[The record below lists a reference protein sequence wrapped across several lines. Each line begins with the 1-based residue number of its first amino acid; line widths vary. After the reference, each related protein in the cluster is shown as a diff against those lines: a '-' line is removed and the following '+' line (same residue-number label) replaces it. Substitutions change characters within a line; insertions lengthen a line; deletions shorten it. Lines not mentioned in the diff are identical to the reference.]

1 MLKCSTQIQDC
12 LRSHE
17 TCRIDCAISHY
28 GKLPVLLCLGHR
40 IAVHRPRDVNPI
52 TSLRVIRRKH
62 LTCTGDVRKDLT
74 DVTSSLGW
82 LKRHALDPLESFW
95 SILYTDT
102 IMCSLVWSM
111 QAAFALLKG
120 FHFPEDLLDWDKVTV
135 PNDIRRSFCQVCQ
148 PDPAAPM
155 WVWAMAKFCESEM
168 MSFE

>member
-17 TCRIDCAISHY
+17 TCRIDCTISHY

-82 LKRHALDPLESFW
+82 LKRHALDPLESFDPFCTHYHVF
-95 SILYTDT
+95 IG
-102 IMCSLVWSM
+102 LVNAGRFCIA
-111 QAAFALLKG
+111 QG
-120 FHFPEDLLDWDKVTV
+120 FSFS
-135 PNDIRRSFCQVCQ
+135 RR
-148 PDPAAPM
+148 PT
-155 WVWAMAKFCESEM
+155 
-168 MSFE
+168 